1 MCIRGGYIFAGL
13 TYTVDWVRD
22 GWGIGAG
29 VREWLRVVMVT
40 GWGMSDLVGVAVVS
54 VIFRGWV
61 SGYAGSG
68 GIFWSAG
75 VGNGSSGRFWRRVWR
90 PVGILSRLRIRPF
103 FFLAR
108 RIRFSSLIAYG
119 EKPVRKIVNFIAKTL
134 MCYRSRMY
142 TGRRRTDRAGL
153 GVYDCVVC
161 GGEVFTI
168 PQDQYF
174 NVIEP
179 SWICT
184 DCGVLYVD
192 PDGQTSMRK
201 QNASSFAPQ
210 AWVQDTAI
218 HVRRA

>member
-1 MCIRGGYIFAGL
+1 MGLRICGERRDFLVGGC
-13 TYTVDWVRD
+13 
-22 GWGIGAG
+22 
-29 VREWLRVVMVT
+29 REWVQRSILA
-40 GWGMSDLVGVAVVS
+40 SGVAAGRDS
-54 VIFRGWV
+54 VQT
-61 SGYAGSG
+61 SHTS
-68 GIFWSAG
+68 
-75 VGNGSSGRFWRRVWR
+75 
-90 PVGILSRLRIRPF
+90 
-103 FFLAR
+103 FFLSGASNGV
-108 RIRFSSLIAYG
+108 FSLIAYG

>member
-1 MCIRGGYIFAGL
+1 M
-13 TYTVDWVRD
+13 VR
-22 GWGIGAG
+22 
-29 VREWLRVVMVT
+29 VT
-40 GWGMSDLVGVAVVS
+40 GCGRSDLFRAACVS
-54 VIFRGWV
+54 VIFRGRV
-61 SGYAGSG
+61 GGYAGGG
-68 GIFWSAG
+68 GIFWPAG
-75 VGNGSSGRFWRRVWR
+75 VGIGSSGRWRRRVWR
-90 PVGILSRLRIRPF
+90 PVGILSRLRIRPV

-108 RIRFSSLIAYG
+108 RVRFSSLFWYG

-192 PDGQTSMRK
+192 PDGQTSMRQ
-201 QNASSFAPQ
+201 QNASSFAPE
-210 AWVQDTAI
+210 AWGQDTAT